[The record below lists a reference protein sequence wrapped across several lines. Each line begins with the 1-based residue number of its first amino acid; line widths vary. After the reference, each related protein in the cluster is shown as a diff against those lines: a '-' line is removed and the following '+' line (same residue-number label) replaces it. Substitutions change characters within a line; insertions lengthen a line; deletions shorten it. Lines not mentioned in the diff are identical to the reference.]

1 MHFTRHQMS
10 GIKTIRLL
18 TSTCR
23 LLLTFH
29 AENSVLE
36 ESFIVKKIPVCGKIL
51 DFYLNRFWSVYLNAV
66 IFMLQKYQCGK
77 VTVGMFCVVLQYGY
91 LTDPP
96 GVDLEDVETSE
107 NALKVVEV
115 QCQLIIIVCLSGF
128 CHLVSL
134 NVFKLTKMALYV
146 PIQFTVFCQLQVNIC
161 FLK

>member
-1 MHFTRHQMS
+1 
-10 GIKTIRLL
+10 
-18 TSTCR
+18 
-23 LLLTFH
+23 
-29 AENSVLE
+29 
-36 ESFIVKKIPVCGKIL
+36 
-51 DFYLNRFWSVYLNAV
+51 
-66 IFMLQKYQCGK
+66 MLQKYQCGK

-115 QCQLIIIVCLSGF
+115 QCQLIMIVCLSGF

-146 PIQFTVFCQLQVNIC
+146 PIQFTVFCQLQLNIC
-161 FLK
+161 FLKLRPVLYRAIEPSPKWRPKVQLSQN